1 MEYRDGS
8 LWSQIISKT
17 LRTLVPGAPDGVSA
31 PFVEQ
36 VPFEDC
42 GEFVWALVCISRAAP
57 ADLLDR
63 YSTGYEAMEEEQA
76 NRLLRGA
83 LSAPDF
89 YGFSEGSLTRT
100 LLRLGRNIDSSLSED
115 AREAHRAAL
124 DRIEHII
131 LFLAAEHPNA
141 VAWLKA
147 TSPKPEAA
155 GNVNRDQPQV
165 SARAR
170 LRRSRPAHLRLVQ
183 G

>member
-57 ADLLDR
+57 ADMLDR

-100 LLRLGRNIDSSLSED
+100 LLRLGRNIDSSLSEE

-124 DRIEHII
+124 DRIEHIV

-141 VAWLKA
+141 VAWLKTA
-147 TSPKPEAA
+147 SPEPVQSVK
-155 GNVNRDQPQV
+155 RDQPQV
-165 SARAR
+165 PALPR
-170 LRRSRPAHLRLVQ
+170 LRRPRPAHLRLVQ